1 MKVFYRLN
9 SERHSKF
16 HRIFNGLSAVL
27 LFFFFCKKVD
37 IIKTPLLKQSSLF
50 FNANS
55 TPQAVFDDSSGHITV
70 IHRGIGEIRANASGL
85 GDESGENNGVSS
97 SSECSGL
104 HKHDGYANQCEYLK
118 ANTECSLDG
127 LFDYLRFFY
136 CDCQDFSVLGYAVLG
151 VWVALLFYLSVTTAA
166 DYFCFSLEQ
175 LSSLLKLPPTVA
187 GVVLLPLGNGAPDVF
202 SSIAA
207 FAGTNTGDVGLN
219 SVLGGAVFVTC
230 IVVGTISLCVAEKRI
245 QIDRNCF
252 IRDMSFFLV
261 TLLSLL
267 LILII
272 GKLSVG
278 GAIAFVLIYVV
289 YAISIAAN
297 EILRK
302 HAWRLKLDVIT
313 PLLPVQQSEGDV
325 PIHSPLFETETKSD
339 PTPLHNSLP
348 QLMCP
353 SNGEIYS
360 NQTMLALDNETPPWG
375 WNVLRRLTIPL
386 VDDEKWSKAY
396 AVSSATLDPI
406 LLAFL
411 WNTQDNLGSEIR
423 IITYCIGIAVG
434 CTLGILAYW
443 YTVPDHP
450 PQKLLIL
457 WVLGG
462 FVMSIVWFY
471 MIANELV
478 ALLVAFGLIVGV
490 NTSILGVTVLAW
502 GNSVGDL
509 ISDVTLA
516 IHGED
521 GVQIALSGCY
531 AGPMFNT
538 LIGLGFPLL
547 LAAWSEGGSYTIPL
561 DSSLVYTMG
570 FLITALIWAL
580 VVLPLCDM
588 RPTRT
593 LGVGL
598 IALYLIFLSL
608 RLVNTKAFV
617 VLSCSSVVKPMTMR
631 PESPSHGGFDLYGK
645 RRLVLKVHAVE
656 REIGLLEEELKSL
669 EGMQPASICCQ
680 ELDTFIVAKPDPF
693 IAKRF
698 DCKQEELKSLEGMQP
713 ASICCQEYVWIL
725 C

>member
-9 SERHSKF
+9 SARHSKF
-16 HRIFNGLSAVL
+16 HGIFNGFSAVL

-50 FNANS
+50 FNPNS
-55 TPQAVFDDSSGHITV
+55 TPQAVFDVSSGHITV

-85 GDESGENNGVSS
+85 DDESGENNGVSS

-245 QIDRNCF
+245 QINRNCF
-252 IRDMSFFLV
+252 IRDMIFFLV

-272 GKLSVG
+272 GKVSVW

-313 PLLPVQQSEGDV
+313 PLLPVQQSEEDV
-325 PIHSPLFETETKSD
+325 HSPLFEIETKSD
-339 PTPLHNSLP
+339 PAPLHNSLP
-348 QLMCP
+348 QLMCH

-375 WNVLRRLTIPL
+375 WNGESMESNGSCSSCKLYCSKLFLLIEMPLTVLRRLTIPL
-386 VDDEKWSKAY
+386 VDDETWSKAY

-423 IITYCIGIAVG
+423 IIMYCIGIAVG

-516 IHGED
+516 MHGKD

-547 LAAWSEGGSYTIPL
+547 HAAWSEGGSYTIPL

-570 FLITALIWAL
+570 FLITALIWSL
-580 VVLPLCDM
+580 VLLPLCDM

-608 RLVNTKAFV
+608 RLVSA
-617 VLSCSSVVKPMTMR
+617 L
-631 PESPSHGGFDLYGK
+631 
-645 RRLVLKVHAVE
+645 
-656 REIGLLEEELKSL
+656 GLFSF
-669 EGMQPASICCQ
+669 AI
-680 ELDTFIVAKPDPF
+680 
-693 IAKRF
+693 
-698 DCKQEELKSLEGMQP
+698 
-713 ASICCQEYVWIL
+713 
-725 C
+725 

>member
-1 MKVFYRLN
+1 
-9 SERHSKF
+9 
-16 HRIFNGLSAVL
+16 
-27 LFFFFCKKVD
+27 
-37 IIKTPLLKQSSLF
+37 
-50 FNANS
+50 
-55 TPQAVFDDSSGHITV
+55 
-70 IHRGIGEIRANASGL
+70 
-85 GDESGENNGVSS
+85 
-97 SSECSGL
+97 
-104 HKHDGYANQCEYLK
+104 
-118 ANTECSLDG
+118 
-127 LFDYLRFFY
+127 
-136 CDCQDFSVLGYAVLG
+136 
-151 VWVALLFYLSVTTAA
+151 
-166 DYFCFSLEQ
+166 
-175 LSSLLKLPPTVA
+175 
-187 GVVLLPLGNGAPDVF
+187 
-202 SSIAA
+202 
-207 FAGTNTGDVGLN
+207 
-219 SVLGGAVFVTC
+219 
-230 IVVGTISLCVAEKRI
+230 
-245 QIDRNCF
+245 
-252 IRDMSFFLV
+252 MSFFLV

-272 GKLSVG
+272 GKVSVG
-278 GAIAFVLIYVV
+278 GAIAFVMIYVV

-302 HAWRLKLDVIT
+302 HAWRLKWDVFT
-313 PLLPVQQSEGDV
+313 PLLPVQQSEEDV
-325 PIHSPLFETETKSD
+325 PIRSPLFEIETKSD
-339 PTPLHNSLP
+339 PMPLHNSLP

-360 NQTMLALDNETPPWG
+360 NQATPAPDNEVPPWG
-375 WNVLRRLTIPL
+375 WNGESMESNCSCSCCKLFCSKLFLLIEMPLTVLRRLTIPL
-386 VDDEKWSKAY
+386 VDNERWSKAY

-411 WNTQDNLGSEIR
+411 WNTQDKLGSEIR
-423 IITYCIGIAVG
+423 IITYCIGVAVG

-516 IHGED
+516 MHGKD

-547 LAAWSEGGSYTIPL
+547 LAAWSESPGSYTIPL

-570 FLITALIWAL
+570 FLITALMWAF
-580 VVLPLCDM
+580 VVLLLCDM

-598 IALYLIFLSL
+598 ITLYLIFLSL
-608 RLVNTKAFV
+608 RLVSALGLFSFAI
-617 VLSCSSVVKPMTMR
+617 LS
-631 PESPSHGGFDLYGK
+631 
-645 RRLVLKVHAVE
+645 
-656 REIGLLEEELKSL
+656 
-669 EGMQPASICCQ
+669 
-680 ELDTFIVAKPDPF
+680 
-693 IAKRF
+693 
-698 DCKQEELKSLEGMQP
+698 
-713 ASICCQEYVWIL
+713 
-725 C
+725 

>member
-9 SERHSKF
+9 SARHSKF
-16 HRIFNGLSAVL
+16 HGIFNGFSAVL
-27 LFFFFCKKVD
+27 LFFFFCRKVD

-50 FNANS
+50 FNPNS
-55 TPQAVFDDSSGHITV
+55 TSQAVFDDSLGHITV
-70 IHRGIGEIRANASGL
+70 IHRGFGEIRANASGL

-118 ANTECSLDG
+118 ANTDCSLDG

-166 DYFCFSLEQ
+166 DYFCFLLEQ

-207 FAGTNTGDVGLN
+207 FAGTDTSDVGLS

-230 IVVGTISLCVAEKRI
+230 IVVGTISLCVAEKRV
-245 QIDRNCF
+245 QIDRKCF

-272 GKLSVG
+272 GKVSVG
-278 GAIAFVLIYVV
+278 GAIAFVMIYVV

-302 HAWRLKLDVIT
+302 HAWRLTWDVFT
-313 PLLPVQQSEGDV
+313 PLLPVQQSEEDV
-325 PIHSPLFETETKSD
+325 PIRSPLFEIETKSD
-339 PTPLHNSLP
+339 PMPLHNSLP

-360 NQTMLALDNETPPWG
+360 NQATPAPDNEVPPWG
-375 WNVLRRLTIPL
+375 WNGESMESNCSCSCCKLFCSKLFLLIEMPLTVLRRLTIPL
-386 VDDEKWSKAY
+386 VDNERWSKAY

-411 WNTQDNLGSEIR
+411 WNTQDKLGSEIR
-423 IITYCIGIAVG
+423 IITYCIGVAVG

-516 IHGED
+516 MHGKD

-547 LAAWSEGGSYTIPL
+547 LAAWSESPGSYTIPL

-570 FLITALIWAL
+570 FLITALMWAF
-580 VVLPLCDM
+580 VVLLWRDM

-598 IALYLIFLSL
+598 ITLYLIFLSL
-608 RLVNTKAFV
+608 RLVSALGLFSFAI
-617 VLSCSSVVKPMTMR
+617 LS
-631 PESPSHGGFDLYGK
+631 
-645 RRLVLKVHAVE
+645 
-656 REIGLLEEELKSL
+656 
-669 EGMQPASICCQ
+669 
-680 ELDTFIVAKPDPF
+680 
-693 IAKRF
+693 
-698 DCKQEELKSLEGMQP
+698 
-713 ASICCQEYVWIL
+713 
-725 C
+725 